1 MSVPA
6 APKRYGIVYGF
17 RALGDWGLLSGG
29 YGTVYYF
36 GRTKQKCM
44 LELKVEDG
52 ANSFDA
58 GRLELLKKK
67 CKCVGLNTPSRVLL
81 WACVSDID
89 YCWDELRR
97 ELVGGWNG
105 TQRLEI
111 EGRDDLQAPE
121 VTQYLLL
128 GDNWF
133 GVSNMG
139 PEYFGAW
146 CSAFAEKHFGT
157 FLMQPGFC

>member
-1 MSVPA
+1 MQTHADFVKKGLIYMYRPLA
-6 APKRYGIVYGF
+6 DF
-17 RALGDWGLLSGG
+17 GDEKH
-29 YGTVYYF
+29 VYYF
-36 GRTKQKCM
+36 GRTKQACM

-58 GRLELLKKK
+58 GRLDLLKKK

-81 WACVSDID
+81 WACVSDVD

-97 ELVGGWNG
+97 ELVGGWMG

-133 GVSNMG
+133 GVSNMCPG
-139 PEYFGAW
+139 DFGSW
-146 CSAFAEKHFGT
+146 CRAFAEKHFGNL
-157 FLMQPGFC
+157 LMQPGFC